1 MLALLKVKLKFFS
14 TNLINNKMDRSTFD
28 GKVFHAHCD
37 AFLEGD
43 AITTTFSDGDN
54 KYGLFSPA
62 IFLVVKSD
70 DLMSNIQDQLRRQI
84 DAPYAA
90 SSVTVQLGDSSG
102 ELGSEMIG
110 SNTASRLVRQIN
122 SLRSA
127 CCAKYVDH
135 FGGSAPSALDIT
147 PTSAG
152 LRLYPKLP
160 EDRKEPGNTKTKQR
174 ELAIKYGAIP
184 DAEGNTRDI
193 SSHSVTLMA
202 NMFGFYKGAF
212 YLNFRLC
219 APFKTKDKPEILA
232 EAKKPRKRATSKAP
246 AASKAGAGAS
256 ELNETGE
263 VITGTPAFKRARPT
277 DDAPSAPRK
286 AARKAPALMSQV
298 AGAVSAVKAEEYESE
313 EQLCMAYV
321 KAGIPLRTAAQ
332 LALDNF
338 VKRDLGANEDEA
350 TQHADDSAAA
360 AGAGAGSA

>member
-1 MLALLKVKLKFFS
+1 
-14 TNLINNKMDRSTFD
+14 MDRSTFD

-43 AITTTFSDGDN
+43 AIQTHFSDSEN
-54 KYGLFSPA
+54 KYGLFAPT

-70 DLMSNIQDQLRRQI
+70 DLMANVQDQLRRQI

-90 SSVTVQLGDSSG
+90 SSVTIQLGDSSG

-110 SNTASRLVRQIN
+110 SNTAARLVRQIN
-122 SLRSA
+122 SMRQI
-127 CCAKYVDH
+127 CCAKYVEH
-135 FGGSAPSALDIT
+135 FGGSVPSALDIA

-174 ELAIKYGAIP
+174 ELAIKYGAIA
-184 DAEGNTRDI
+184 DSAGAIRDV

-232 EAKKPRKRATSKAP
+232 EAKKPRKRAASKVPSAG
-246 AASKAGAGAS
+246 KAGAGAGAGS
-256 ELNETGE
+256 AEIAETGE
-263 VITGTPAFKRARPT
+263 VVTGTPAFKRARPS
-277 DDAPSAPRK
+277 DEAPSAPRK
-286 AARKAPALMSQV
+286 APRKNAGLLSQI
-298 AGAVSAVKAEEYESE
+298 AGAMSLLKPEEYDSE

-321 KAGIPLRTAAQ
+321 KSGIPLRTAAQ

-338 VKRDLGANEDEA
+338 VKRDLGANEEEA

-360 AGAGAGSA
+360 AGAGAGAGSA